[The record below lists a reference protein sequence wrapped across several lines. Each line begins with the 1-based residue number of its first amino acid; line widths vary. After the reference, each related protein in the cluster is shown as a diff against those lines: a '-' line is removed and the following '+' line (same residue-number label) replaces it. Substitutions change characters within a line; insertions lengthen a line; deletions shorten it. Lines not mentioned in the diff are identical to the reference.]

1 MRHHGRGQER
11 STLAEEQFELFVGID
26 WASESHEICVLDA
39 ERRVIDRKTIE
50 HSGAG
55 MTQLCELLL
64 KLSSHQPSRVA
75 VAIETPRGAVVETLV
90 ERQFKVFAI
99 NPKQMDRFR
108 DRHTVAG
115 AKDDRKDA
123 FVLADSLRTDLHLFH
138 PIQLDEARVIRIRE
152 LSRTEE
158 DIVQEQTRAG
168 NQLRE
173 LLRRYYPQMLQLCP
187 GMDEGWFL
195 ELIELAPTPEA
206 AQKLTRSKVE
216 QLLKEH
222 RIRRLSAE
230 EILTE
235 LKAPPLQLAP
245 GAVEAASEHVLLQLP
260 RIRLLQQQRS
270 DVAGRI
276 QSILDE
282 MSQPGQNG
290 EHRDVAIILSLPGV
304 GRVVAATMLAEASQA
319 LAQRD
324 YHALR
329 SYAGAAPITRQ
340 SGKKKIV
347 LMRQSC
353 NLRMRNALYHWSR
366 VSVQRDDQSRE
377 HYTQLRKV
385 GHKHGRALRGVVDRL
400 LPVLMAMLKS
410 GTLYDP
416 QRRANRRTPTIGS
429 PTDQS

>member
-1 MRHHGRGQER
+1 MRQQGRGRDR
-11 STLAEEQFELFVGID
+11 SVVPEQYELFVGID
-26 WASESHEICVLDA
+26 WASESHEVCVLNA

-50 HSGAG
+50 HSGVG
-55 MTQLCELLL
+55 MAQLCDLLS
-64 KLSSHQPSRVA
+64 KLSQQQPSRVA

-90 ERQFKVFAI
+90 ERQFKVFSI

-108 DRHTVAG
+108 DRHTVSG

-123 FVLADSLRTDLHLFH
+123 FVLADSLRTDQHLFH
-138 PIQLDEARVIRIRE
+138 AIELDEAQVIRLRE

-158 DIVQEQTRAG
+158 DIVQEQTRTG

-173 LLRRYYPQMLQLCP
+173 LLRRYYPQMLHLCP
-187 GMDEGWFL
+187 KVNEDWFW
-195 ELIELAPTPEA
+195 ELIEMAPTPSA
-206 AQKLTRSKVE
+206 VAKLSRFKVE
-216 QLLKEH
+216 RLLKGH

-230 EILTE
+230 QIITA
-235 LKAPPLQLAP
+235 LKVPPLHLAP

-260 RIRLLQQQRS
+260 RLRLLQQQRN
-270 DVAGRI
+270 DVARRM

-282 MSQPGQNG
+282 MSEPEHKG
-290 EHRDVAIILSLPGV
+290 EHRDAAIILSLPGV

-329 SYAGAAPITRQ
+329 SYAGTAPVTRQ
-340 SGKKKIV
+340 SGKTKMV
-347 LMRQSC
+347 LMRHSC
-353 NLRMRNALYHWSR
+353 NGRMRNALYHWSR
-366 VSVQRDDQSRE
+366 VSMQHDDRSRE
-377 HYTQLRKV
+377 HYAQLRKA

-416 QRRANRRTPTIGS
+416 EKRIKADATARAVQPAKT
-429 PTDQS
+429 